1 MVASEAFNE
10 IVELIAS
17 SNPHHIVR
25 YKPSSK
31 TLQRVQAL
39 VLKKNEGILAPDE
52 ETELQYFLY
61 LENMIG
67 LAKARAYQL
76 LQAAA

>member
-1 MVASEAFNE
+1 MVESEAFNE

-17 SNPHHIVR
+17 SNPKLLVR
-25 YKPSSK
+25 YAPGEK
-31 TLQRVQAL
+31 TLQRVQVL
-39 VLKKNEGILAPDE
+39 VLKKNEGTISPEE

>member
-1 MVASEAFNE
+1 MVESEAFNE
-10 IVELIAS
+10 IVELSAS
-17 SNPHHIVR
+17 ANPRQIIH
-25 YKPSSK
+25 YKPSLK
-31 TLQRVQAL
+31 TIQRVQAL
-39 VLKKNEGILAPDE
+39 VLSKNEGTISAEE

>member
-1 MVASEAFNE
+1 MENSEAFSE

-17 SNPHHIVR
+17 SNPEHIVH
-25 YKPSSK
+25 YAPGPA
-31 TLQRVQAL
+31 TLKRVQYI
-39 VLKKNEGILAPDE
+39 VLKKNEDILTPAE
-52 ETELQYFLY
+52 ETELQNFLF

-76 LQAAA
+76 LKAA

>member
-17 SNPHHIVR
+17 SNPKHIVH
-25 YKPSSK
+25 YAPSSK

-39 VLKKNEGILAPDE
+39 VLRKNEGDITAEE

-67 LAKARAYQL
+67 LAKARAHQL

>member
-1 MVASEAFNE
+1 MPNTEAFNE

-17 SNPHHIVR
+17 SNPGLIVH
-25 YKPSSK
+25 YVPSAK
-31 TLQRVQAL
+31 TLERVQAL
-39 VLKKNEGILAPDE
+39 LIKKSGGEMTE
-52 ETELQYFLY
+52 SESSELQYFLY

>member
-1 MVASEAFNE
+1 MPNSEAFNE
-10 IVELIAS
+10 IVELIARA
-17 SNPHHIVR
+17 NPLHIVH
-25 YKPSSK
+25 YAPSAK
-31 TLQRVQAL
+31 TLERVQEL
-39 VLKKNEGILAPDE
+39 LIKKSAGDLTES
-52 ETELQYFLY
+52 ETLELQYFLY